1 MQIFSSPKNRTK
13 RGPGVHSQILY
24 FEKIGMQAGQKMF
37 WFFNYQINSCTLW
50 TVNVVA
56 TTNFANWLV
65 FQIELYRHTK
75 IIIYSFKEKT
85 DHQVKSLF
93 FTINESIVSKKE
105 AFNPKVD
112 IQILLLSCQIGH
124 AIILYTIEKT
134 QKKCFY

>member
-1 MQIFSSPKNRTK
+1 
-13 RGPGVHSQILY
+13 
-24 FEKIGMQAGQKMF
+24 MQAGQKMF
-37 WFFNYQINSCTLW
+37 WFFNYQINSCTPW
-50 TVNVVA
+50 SVNVVA

-65 FQIELYRHTK
+65 FRIELYRHTK

-112 IQILLLSCQIGH
+112 IQILLLSCQIGQ

-134 QKKCFY
+134 QKKMFLLSCMYYEINKFLLDLPISL